1 MGIIYNLLKR
11 INLTISKMNLNH
23 IAKKPFLDHF
33 YRTPLMGQLL
43 RAALYDSGT
52 VMDNQVVGSRG
63 ILRFNTELERAKN
76 PQLNLAIKT
85 VLDV

>member
-1 MGIIYNLLKR
+1 
-11 INLTISKMNLNH
+11 MNLNH

-33 YRTPLMGQLL
+33 VRKPYMPHLL

-63 ILRFNTELERAKN
+63 VLRFNTELQRAKN
-76 PQLNLAIKT
+76 NQYNIAVKL
-85 VLDV
+85 VQEV